1 MEGKCPNSGEGVK
14 KTFKKSLQL
23 YNSNSHPG
31 KFTPDSKVVLS
42 LIFHSMTNDLYLR
55 DMNQYP
61 VFLIFLKPF
70 DTTNDHVAMV
80 INTEDIKYNEH
91 NCCYSY
97 EKIFLGILTWS
108 GVIMSSKC
116 YQYYQCFQHKS
127 FNQIDYW
134 SKTC

>member
-1 MEGKCPNSGEGVK
+1 
-14 KTFKKSLQL
+14 
-23 YNSNSHPG
+23 
-31 KFTPDSKVVLS
+31 
-42 LIFHSMTNDLYLR
+42 MTNDLYLR

-97 EKIFLGILTWS
+97 EKIFGGILTWS
-108 GVIMSSKC
+108 GNKVIEMLPILPMLPI
-116 YQYYQCFQHKS
+116 
-127 FNQIDYW
+127 QIIQ
-134 SKTC
+134 SN